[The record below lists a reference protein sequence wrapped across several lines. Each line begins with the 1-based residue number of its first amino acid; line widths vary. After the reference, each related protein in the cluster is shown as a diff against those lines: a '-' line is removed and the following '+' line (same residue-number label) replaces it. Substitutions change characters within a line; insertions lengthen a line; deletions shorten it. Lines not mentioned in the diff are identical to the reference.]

1 MGSVA
6 LRLRVAA
13 GTIAPLGNC
22 TFGNCTFGRALL
34 SSEWL
39 VPPECPEMSTT
50 ANPHAELAGLHCGK
64 LASALGPAS
73 VSLTLP
79 SPEGRAAW
87 CAG

>member
-13 GTIAPLGNC
+13 GAIAPS
-22 TFGNCTFGRALL
+22 GNCTFGRALL

-50 ANPHAELAGLHCGK
+50 ANPHAELAGLHFGK

-79 SPEGRAAW
+79 SPGGRAAW